1 MLSPQRGCPLTPPH
15 PPLNHRRRS
24 IQRKGFSPL
33 AFQTAAHS
41 ADLNHV
47 VHERGKYAP
56 IRWLARS
63 PSDAIDELE
72 AYRVGGA
79 LLPSPYLA
87 CSLFVRRPTWLLGA
101 LAATAMAAARWMML
115 VTRWTVERRRRRR
128 DKLYFKMVVR
138 IITAAAVVVRPPDR
152 LFAVPPPPSPPPPP
166 PRSMRAEKGS

>member
-1 MLSPQRGCPLTPPH
+1 MLSPHREAVLLIPR
-15 PPLNHRRRS
+15 LNHRRRS
-24 IQRKGFSPL
+24 IQHKGFSPL

-79 LLPSPYLA
+79 LLPSPFA
-87 CSLFVRRPTWLLGA
+87 RSFVL
-101 LAATAMAAARWMML
+101 
-115 VTRWTVERRRRRR
+115 
-128 DKLYFKMVVR
+128 
-138 IITAAAVVVRPPDR
+138 RPPANLASR
-152 LFAVPPPPSPPPPP
+152 LTSSNSDGGGEVDDVSYAVDCG
-166 PRSMRAEKGS
+166 AEEEER

>member
-1 MLSPQRGCPLTPPH
+1 MLSPHREAVLLIPR
-15 PPLNHRRRS
+15 LNHRRS
-24 IQRKGFSPL
+24 IQHKGFSPL

-79 LLPSPYLA
+79 PLSSPFLRL
-87 CSLFVRRPTWLLGA
+87 LFVGRPTRLLGA
-101 LAATAMAAARWMML
+101 LAVTAMAAARWMML
-115 VTRWTVERRRRRR
+115 VTRWTVERRRRR

-138 IITAAAVVVRPPDR
+138 IITAAAVDPPARPSVRW
-152 LFAVPPPPSPPPPP
+152 VPPPPSPPP

>member
-1 MLSPQRGCPLTPPH
+1 MAGERGMAHLHSDQQVFNVIAAERVRLS
-15 PPLNHRRRS
+15 RRS
-24 IQRKGFSPL
+24 IQHKGFWPL
-33 AFQTAAHS
+33 AFQT

-115 VTRWTVERRRRRR
+115 VTRWTVERRRRR

-138 IITAAAVVVRPPDR
+138 IITAAADVRPPDR
-152 LFAVPPPPSPPPPP
+152 LFAGCRRPLPLLLLLV
-166 PRSMRAEKGS
+166 R

>member
-1 MLSPQRGCPLTPPH
+1 MLSPHREAVLLIPR
-15 PPLNHRRRS
+15 LNPRRS
-24 IQRKGFSPL
+24 IQHTGFSPL

-87 CSLFVRRPTWLLGA
+87 CSLFVRRPTWLLGS
-101 LAATAMAAARWMML
+101 LAVTAMAAARWMML
-115 VTRWTVERRRRRR
+115 VTRWTVERRRRR

-138 IITAAAVVVRPPDR
+138 IITAAAVVRPPDR
-152 LFAVPPPPSPPPPP
+152 LFAGCRRPLPLLLLV
-166 PRSMRAEKGS
+166 R